1 MGSYRALTDN
11 EKAILRRLLHPHVQH
26 SEVLLRQ
33 IDTAQ
38 VEVLADDDS
47 LVFQGAQPG
56 SSGFSPVAE
65 AEYKDKDGVTVHLTV
80 FASDVSLLEID
91 IHKQDGSRITE
102 PLDPKRLDVFWPPEP
117 GKKGWWE
124 Q

>member
-1 MGSYRALTDN
+1 MMTVLFFRALSP
-11 EKAILRRLLHPHVQH
+11 ARLASRP
-26 SEVLLRQ
+26 
-33 IDTAQ
+33 
-38 VEVLADDDS
+38 
-47 LVFQGAQPG
+47 
-56 SSGFSPVAE
+56 PVAE